1 MLVWRS
7 SERWNA
13 LVVITNHS
21 GFTLEMINLM
31 LRLQSEELIS
41 KKKEYMSINTGYYE
55 WSHIQIATP
64 ANCA

>member
-21 GFTLEMINLM
+21 GFTLEMINLI

-41 KKKEYMSINTGYYE
+41 KKRVNSTGYYE

-64 ANCA
+64 ANRA

>member
-41 KKKEYMSINTGYYE
+41 KKENTGYYE

-64 ANCA
+64 ANRA

>member
-7 SERWNA
+7 SERRNA
-13 LVVITNHS
+13 LVFITNHS

-41 KKKEYMSINTGYYE
+41 KKE
-55 WSHIQIATP
+55 
-64 ANCA
+64 